1 MNDVL
6 YKKQF
11 GFQEAYPTEDAIIQ
25 LTDQINSSFEKT
37 HFTSGIFINL
47 SKPFHFVDHQILI
60 SKLQNSGV
68 NGSNLC

>member
-11 GFQEAYPTEDAIIQ
+11 GFQEAHPTEHAIIQ

-37 HFTSGIFINL
+37 YFTSGTFINL
-47 SKPFHFVDHQILI
+47 SKPFDFADHQILI
-60 SKLQNSGV
+60 SKLQKSGV
-68 NGSNLC
+68 NGSNLR

>member
-11 GFQEAYPTEDAIIQ
+11 GFQEAHPTEYAIIQ

>member
-11 GFQEAYPTEDAIIQ
+11 SFQEAHPTEHAIIQ

-47 SKPFHFVDHQILI
+47 SKPFDFVDHQILI
-60 SKLQNSGV
+60 FKLQNSGV